1 MTNPRRPLEVNV
13 GFLVSGE
20 VGTTH
25 EFSFDFEKIQL
36 GDDLVLTDFLGTVT
50 FSRTQQGLIIQGQ
63 FSART
68 EMNCVR
74 CLEPYTGDMAW
85 SLTDL
90 FAFDQR
96 SMSDSDLLVPE
107 EGRID
112 LAPLL
117 REYALLEI
125 PIQPICRADC
135 KGLCPQCGGN
145 LNQADCGHRPE
156 VDGSPFSALKD
167 LIK

>member
-1 MTNPRRPLEVNV
+1 VTNPKRPLELNV

-36 GDDLVLTDFLGTVT
+36 GDDLVLTDFLATTT

-74 CLEPYTGDMAW
+74 CLERYTGDMAW

-117 REYALLEI
+117 REYAMLEI

-145 LNQADCGHRPE
+145 LNQADCGHRPDP
-156 VDGSPFSALKD
+156 DGSPFSALKD
-167 LIK
+167 LMK